1 MDFII
6 PREEGINVQDD
17 LQLPL
22 LDPQPPDSKP
32 PKTPAQKAVRKAFKG
47 TAHLSNL
54 LPTGSVLTFQ
64 VLSPVFTHEGKC
76 KSFVSQTTTLALLG
90 TCAVSC
96 YILCFTDS
104 FRDERGK
111 VRYGLATFRGLW
123 VMDGSSATLPP
134 EEARKYRLGFVD
146 FFHALMS
153 IMVFAAVAMFDK
165 NVINCFYPEPSE
177 EAMEILTALPVAV
190 GVICSLFF
198 VLFPTKRHGIGFP
211 LSRR

>member
-1 MDFII
+1 MDIHPSI
-6 PREEGINVQDD
+6 ENEQG

-22 LDPQPPDSKP
+22 LDDQPPAKP
-32 PKTPAQKAVRKAFKG
+32 PKTASQKVVRKAFKG

-64 VLSPVFTHEGKC
+64 VLSPVITHEGKC
-76 KSFVSQTTTLALLG
+76 KSFVSQTTTLGLLG
-90 TCAVSC
+90 LCAVSC
-96 YILCFTDS
+96 FILCFTDS

-123 VMDGSSATLPP
+123 VMDASATLPP
-134 EEARKYRLGFVD
+134 ADAVKFRLRFGD

-153 IMVFAAVAMFDK
+153 ILVFGAVAMLDN
-165 NVINCFYPEPSE
+165 NVINCLYPSPTE
-177 EAMEILTALPVAV
+177 EDLEILKALPVAV
-190 GVICSLFF
+190 GVVCSVFF
-198 VLFPTKRHGIGFP
+198 LLFPTKRHGIGFP

>member
-1 MDFII
+1 MDMV
-6 PREEGINVQDD
+6 EEA

-22 LDPQPPDSKP
+22 LADESPTSSKP
-32 PKTPAQKAVRKAFKG
+32 TKTPAQKAVRKAFKG

-64 VLSPVFTHEGKC
+64 ILSPVFTHEGKC
-76 KSFVSQTTTLALLG
+76 KSFVSQSTTLFLLG
-90 TCAVSC
+90 LCSVSC
-96 YILCFTDS
+96 FLLCFTDS

-123 VMDGSSATLPP
+123 IIDGGGAAAPAMAP
-134 EEARKYRLGFVD
+134 EEAAKYRLGFGD

-153 IMVFAAVAMFDK
+153 VMVFAAVAMFDQ

-177 EAMEILTALPVAV
+177 EALEILTALPVTV
-190 GVICSLFF
+190 GVICSILF
-198 VLFPTKRHGIGFP
+198 VIFPTRRHGIGFP
-211 LSRR
+211 LSRN